1 MFKSGDDLEDD
12 FQEDE
17 NAEPD
22 TLERSDDE
30 VYDEPGDAASAP
42 KRLKSNSK
50 DTSRT
55 LPSGKL
61 TAGTYNP
68 KVVKF

>member
-1 MFKSGDDLEDD
+1 VFKSGDDLEDD

-17 NAEPD
+17 TAEPD
-22 TLERSDDE
+22 TPERSDNEVDE
-30 VYDEPGDAASAP
+30 GETASAP
-42 KRLKSNSK
+42 KTLKSNTK

-55 LPSGKL
+55 LPLGKL
-61 TAGTYNP
+61 NAGKYNP

>member
-17 NAEPD
+17 TP
-22 TLERSDDE
+22 ERSDNEVDE
-30 VYDEPGDAASAP
+30 GETASAP
-42 KRLKSNSK
+42 KTLKSNTK
-50 DTSRT
+50 ETSRT
-55 LPSGKL
+55 LPLGKL
-61 TAGTYNP
+61 NAGKYNP